1 MKIPKIKGIIDRRIL
16 INYQV
21 DKEVLENYLPKPFK
35 PKLVNG
41 KGIAGICLIR
51 LKEIRPKGLPKQI
64 GISSENGA
72 HRIAVEWHENGKLRE
87 GVYIPRRDTSS
98 KLNSLAGGTIF
109 PGVHHLAEFKVRE
122 TNGNYNVAFISEDDT
137 TLSIEAC
144 ETQKWNEESVFD
156 DLNCVSDFFENGAVG
171 YSPDNDNFDGLE
183 LKAYNWK
190 VSLLEVK
197 KVQSSFFEDENIFPK
212 GSVKFDNALLMKDI
226 EHEWIGLEK
235 IKPTNHIP

>member
-21 DKEVLENYLPKPFK
+21 DKEALEQYLPKPFK

-72 HRIAVEWHENGKLRE
+72 HRIAVEWTENGKLKE

-98 KLNSLAGGTIF
+98 KLNALAGGTIF
-109 PGVHHLAEFKVRE
+109 PGIHHFAKFTVNEKDE
-122 TNGNYNVAFISEDDT
+122 NYEVSFISDDDT
-137 TLSIEAC
+137 SLSIKAK
-144 ETQKWNEESVFD
+144 ETTTWNKESVFEN
-156 DLNCVSDFFENGAVG
+156 LECVSNFFENGAVG
-171 YSPDNDNFDGLE
+171 YSPAKTGFDGLE

-190 VSLLEVK
+190 VSLLDVE
-197 KVQSSFFEDENIFPK
+197 KVNSSFFENERIFPK
-212 GSVKFDNALLMKDI
+212 GSVTFDNALLMKDI
-226 EHEWIGLEK
+226 EHEWIGL
-235 IKPTNHIP
+235 

>member
-41 KGIAGICLIR
+41 KGVAGICLIR

-72 HRIAVEWHENGKLRE
+72 HRIAVEWNENGKLNE

-98 KLNSLAGGTIF
+98 KLNSLAGGTMF
-109 PGVHHLAEFKVRE
+109 PGIHHLAEFTVNESDR
-122 TNGNYNVAFISEDDT
+122 NYNVAFISDDGT
-137 TLSIEAC
+137 SLSIEAR
-144 ETQKWNEESVFD
+144 ETDKWNEESVFEN
-156 DLNCVSDFFENGAVG
+156 LNCVSDFFENGSIG
-171 YSPDNDNFDGLE
+171 YSPGKNEFDGLKLE
-183 LKAYNWK
+183 AYNWK

-197 KVQSSFFEDENIFPK
+197 EVQSSFFENEDIFPK
-212 GSVKFDNALLMKDI
+212 GSVKFDNALLMRDI
-226 EHEWIGLEK
+226 EHEWIALEK
-235 IKPTNHIP
+235 IKTTNTI

>member
-1 MKIPKIKGIIDRRIL
+1 MKIPKIKGVIDRRIL

-21 DKEVLENYLPKPFK
+21 DKEVLAEYLPKPFK

-72 HRIAVEWHENGKLRE
+72 HRIAVEWTENGVLKE

-98 KLNSLAGGTIF
+98 KLNTLAGGTVF
-109 PGVHHLAEFKVRE
+109 PGIHHLADFTVNESD
-122 TNGNYNVAFISEDDT
+122 GNYEVKFVSADKTS
-137 TLSIEAC
+137 LSIKASK
-144 ETQKWNEESVFD
+144 TTTWNDESIFKN
-156 DLNCVSDFFENGAVG
+156 LQCVSDFFEKGSIG
-171 YSPDNDNFDGLE
+171 YSPNKNDHDGLE

-190 VSLLEVK
+190 VSLLNVDFVK
-197 KVQSSFFEDENIFPK
+197 SSFFENEDIFPK

-235 IKPTNHIP
+235 IKNCT

>member
-21 DKEVLENYLPKPFK
+21 DKDALENYLPKPFK

-72 HRIAVEWHENGKLRE
+72 HRIAVEWIENGELKE

-109 PGVHHLAEFKVRE
+109 PGVHHLAEFSINESDGK
-122 TNGNYNVAFISEDDT
+122 YKVAFVSDDET
-137 TLSIEAC
+137 SLSIEAK
-144 ETQKWNEESVFD
+144 ETNNWNNESVFESLD
-156 DLNCVSDFFENGAVG
+156 CVSDFFENGSVG
-171 YSPDNDNFDGLE
+171 YSPDKNDFEGLE

-190 VSLLEVK
+190 VSLLDVK
-197 KVQSSFFEDENIFPK
+197 NVQSSFFENENIFPK
-212 GSVKFDNALLMKDI
+212 GSVKFDNALLMRDI
-226 EHEWIGLEK
+226 EHEWIGLKK
-235 IKPTNHIP
+235 IKKATNTM

>member
-1 MKIPKIKGIIDRRIL
+1 MIIPKIKGIIDRRIL

-21 DKEVLENYLPKPFK
+21 DKDALENYLPKPFK

-72 HRIAVEWHENGKLRE
+72 HRIAVEWIENGELKE

-109 PGVHHLAEFKVRE
+109 PGVHHLAEFSVNE
-122 TNGNYNVAFISEDDT
+122 SDGNYKVAFVSDDET
-137 TLSIEAC
+137 SLSIEAK
-144 ETQKWNEESVFD
+144 ETNNWNNESVFESLD
-156 DLNCVSDFFENGAVG
+156 CVSDFFENGSVG
-171 YSPDNDNFDGLE
+171 YSPDKNDFEGLE

-190 VSLLEVK
+190 VSLLDVK
-197 KVQSSFFEDENIFPK
+197 NVQSSFFENENIFPK
-212 GSVKFDNALLMKDI
+212 GSVKFDNALLMRDI
-226 EHEWIGLEK
+226 EHEWIGLKK
-235 IKPTNHIP
+235 IKKATNTM

>member
-1 MKIPKIKGIIDRRIL
+1 MKIPKIQGIIDRRIL

-21 DKEVLENYLPKPFK
+21 DKEVLENYLPEPFK

-72 HRIAVEWHENGKLRE
+72 HRIAVEWTENGKIKE

-98 KLNSLAGGTIF
+98 KLNSLAGGAIF
-109 PGVHHLAEFKVRE
+109 PGVHHLAEFSIHESK
-122 TNGNYNVAFISEDDT
+122 GKYKVAFISEDET
-137 TLSIEAC
+137 SLSIEAK
-144 ETQKWNEESVFD
+144 ETNKWNNESVFESLD
-156 DLNCVSDFFENGAVG
+156 CVSQFFENGSVG
-171 YSPDNDNFDGLE
+171 YSPHKNDFDGLE

-197 KVQSSFFEDENIFPK
+197 NVQSSFFENENIFPK
-212 GSVKFDNALLMKDI
+212 GSVKFDNALLMRNI
-226 EHEWIGLEK
+226 EHEWIGLTK
-235 IKPTNHIP
+235 IKQSH